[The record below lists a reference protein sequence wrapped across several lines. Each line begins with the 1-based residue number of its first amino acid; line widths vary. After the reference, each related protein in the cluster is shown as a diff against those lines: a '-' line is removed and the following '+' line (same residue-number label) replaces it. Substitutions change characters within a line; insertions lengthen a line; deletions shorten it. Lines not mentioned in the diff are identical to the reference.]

1 MVSIPKSDHSIYQK
15 SDWVKVRPEPQ
26 WEPEMLRDFPSN
38 PARKRGQG
46 MKYEEVRTILRHATA
61 DFSTRMEK
69 DDVIETTNQCGPY
82 YSHILVG
89 EKMRFNIP

>member
-1 MVSIPKSDHSIYQK
+1 
-15 SDWVKVRPEPQ
+15 
-26 WEPEMLRDFPSN
+26 
-38 PARKRGQG
+38 